1 MGFSMLIFLVVV
13 IPASLHNLVGAI
25 DLLYEHE
32 ESKRVRHDE
41 VRYTECLVRDIC
53 EELEIDSVAPTDDE
67 GDIF

>member
-1 MGFSMLIFLVVV
+1 MKQLLRMMIST
-13 IPASLHNLVGAI
+13 SLHDLMGAI

-32 ESKRVRHDE
+32 EGKRVGHDE
-41 VRYTECLVRDIC
+41 VRYAECLVRDVC